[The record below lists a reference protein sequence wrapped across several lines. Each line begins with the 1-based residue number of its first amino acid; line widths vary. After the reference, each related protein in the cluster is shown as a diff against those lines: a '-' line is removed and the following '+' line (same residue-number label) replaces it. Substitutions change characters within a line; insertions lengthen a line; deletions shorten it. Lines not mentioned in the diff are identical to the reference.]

1 MILRKT
7 VKIRDYLI
15 ELENKMKGRLVS
27 QIITKGNNN
36 LDFIRLLASLSVI
49 VYHSFVLNPQWGI
62 VDPVK
67 TTFG

>member
-49 VYHSFVLNPQWGI
+49 VYHSFVLNPGF
-62 VDPVK
+62 VE
-67 TTFG
+67 